1 MPAMEMGQEAARIV
15 RWHKSEGDNVRKGE
29 SLLEIETDKVNVEI
43 EATASGTL
51 ADVSAEAGDEVR
63 VGATIARIVAEG
75 EYQPGGPPR
84 SAETNDEPS
93 SGGPRRVL
101 ASPKARRL
109 AAEAGI
115 DLAAIATTQE
125 GPLRSSDVAPT
136 ATPTGVTAPAPTIGY
151 RVVPLEGVRRRVAER
166 LTASYREAPH
176 IALRRSFDA
185 THLIESVDQLR
196 SAGRKGSVL
205 AVIASATA
213 RSLVTHSRL
222 NGHFVVDE
230 LRVFDEV
237 GLGIAVALDDGLV
250 VPVIRGAEE
259 KDVSRL
265 AEEIDSLARRA
276 RAGSLEPGDVSQ
288 GTFTISN
295 LGMFAVDDFIPIL
308 NPPQVGI
315 LAVGAR
321 RDVPVD
327 VSRAIVMRPAITLV
341 LVVDHRAIDGAVAA
355 AFLTDLVTSL
365 ELDESRS

>member
-1 MPAMEMGQEAARIV
+1 MPAMEMGQEAARVV
-15 RWHKSEGDNVRKGE
+15 RWHKSEGDNVREGE
-29 SLLEIETDKVNVEI
+29 SLLEIETDKVTVEI

-51 ADVSAEAGDEVR
+51 ANISAGAGDEVP
-63 VGATIARIVAEG
+63 VGATIARIVAEDENPPAG
-75 EYQPGGPPR
+75 SPGP
-84 SAETNDEPS
+84 ANADEEPS
-93 SGGPRRVL
+93 SGAPRKVL

-115 DLAAIATTQE
+115 DLAAIATTRE
-125 GPLRSSDVAPT
+125 GPLRSSDIAPT
-136 ATPTGVTAPAPTIGY
+136 AIPTGATAPAPTMGY

-196 SAGRKGSVL
+196 SAGQKASIL

-250 VPVIRGAEE
+250 VPVLHRADAR
-259 KDVSRL
+259 DVSQL
-265 AEEIDSLARRA
+265 AEEIDSLALRA
-276 RAGSLEPGDVSQ
+276 RAGSLEPGDVRQ

-321 RDVPVD
+321 RDVPVAA
-327 VSRAIVMRPAITLV
+327 SGAIVMRPAITLV

-355 AFLTDLVTSL
+355 AFLTDLVTRL